1 MNETSPVIRR
11 EVYPVRADLPD
22 GRRLDLAK
30 MVVTLARVYL
40 FVGGGAA
47 GVETAYEAEYTT
59 ADLPP
64 SSAPRSDPY
73 RVETA
78 DGPVVAFR
86 LAGCGCGAATLK
98 RYRPFSYTAERF
110 GPT

>member
-1 MNETSPVIRR
+1 MSEDAPVIRR

-22 GRRLDLAK
+22 GRALDLAK

-40 FVGGGAA
+40 FVGGGPEGVTSAFDAA
-47 GVETAYEAEYTT
+47 YTT

-73 RVETA
+73 RVET
-78 DGPVVAFR
+78 DLGLLVAYR
-86 LAGCGCGAATLK
+86 LPGCGCHAGTLK

-110 GPT
+110 GPR